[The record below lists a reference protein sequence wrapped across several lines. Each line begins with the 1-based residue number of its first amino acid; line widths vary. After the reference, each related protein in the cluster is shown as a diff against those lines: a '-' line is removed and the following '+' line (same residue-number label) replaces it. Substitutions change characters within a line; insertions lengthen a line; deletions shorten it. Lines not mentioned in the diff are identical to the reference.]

1 MTAEE
6 QTVKLT
12 EVEHRAKSNTRRI
25 DKLEQSTEALNSLAT
40 SVELLVAEQ
49 RHQTEAMLDI
59 KSDVAKLDKKVE
71 TLEGKPGKRWDG
83 IADKIVTALTAA
95 LVGFILAQLGI
106 G

>member
-1 MTAEE
+1 MTLEE
-6 QTVKLT
+6 HAVKLA

-25 DKLEQSTEALNSLAT
+25 DKLEQANEALNSLAT

-59 KSDVAKLDKKVE
+59 KSDVSALDKKVE
-71 TLEGKPGKRWDG
+71 TLEKKPAKRWDS
-83 IADKIVTALTAA
+83 IVDKAITVLVAA
-95 LVGFILAQLGI
+95 LVGFILAQIGI

>member
-1 MTAEE
+1 MTVE
-6 QTVKLT
+6 QQAVKLA

-71 TLEGKPGKRWDG
+71 TLERKPGKRWDG
-83 IADKIVTALTAA
+83 IVDKAVTALIAA
-95 LVGFILAQLGI
+95 LVGFVLAQLGI
-106 G
+106 N